1 MNISREGVY
10 RPGGVTALAVL
21 FIVFAAAGI
30 IGMVAIMQWEQS
42 MFNQS
47 LTGLLL
53 EIVFGA
59 AGTPEQLAFGF
70 TATALIW
77 QTNYQALMGTLNIML
92 IGVLI
97 LSTLLVLS
105 SVGLLY
111 MKKWGYYLALTVG
124 IIFIIASIIAVI
136 PTFGFSLITL
146 IAAVLIVR
154 YLRREEIKSEF
165 Q

>member
-21 FIVFAAAGI
+21 FIIFAAAGI

-105 SVGLLY
+105 S
-111 MKKWGYYLALTVG
+111 
-124 IIFIIASIIAVI
+124 
-136 PTFGFSLITL
+136 
-146 IAAVLIVR
+146 
-154 YLRREEIKSEF
+154 
-165 Q
+165 